1 MHDWE
6 KEKGGSLS
14 FPFSSSS
21 VRFYFS
27 FSPMYF
33 SFSNMYVKINR
44 SGKRRDIGLVWESLS
59 PVGYGSWLASA
70 VDTQEINS

>member
-1 MHDWE
+1 MHDG
-6 KEKGGSLS
+6 EKGKRRESL

-59 PVGYGSWLASA
+59 PVGYGSCLASA